1 MLDDKIGSSFQLP
14 TNNFQL
20 YKMTLQEYKTTILPL
35 KDKLFRFAFRMLN
48 NRAEAEDVAQEILI
62 KLWNQRTE
70 LAEINNIEAWSI
82 RLTKNLSID
91 KMRSKHRRTE
101 EIKEGFDRVA
111 GDVSPDRA
119 AESSDA
125 ITRVRRLMD
134 ELPEKQ
140 KSVMHLRDIE
150 GLSYQEVSDALEMP
164 LNQVK
169 VYLHRARTRIR
180 QALLAA
186 ENFGL
191 EGTV

>member
-1 MLDDKIGSSFQLP
+1 
-14 TNNFQL
+14 
-20 YKMTLQEYKTTILPL
+20 MTLQEYKTTILPL

-62 KLWNQRTE
+62 KLWNKRTE
-70 LAEINNIEAWSI
+70 LADINNIEAWSI

-125 ITRVRRLMD
+125 IVRVRRLMD

-180 QALLAA
+180 KALLAA